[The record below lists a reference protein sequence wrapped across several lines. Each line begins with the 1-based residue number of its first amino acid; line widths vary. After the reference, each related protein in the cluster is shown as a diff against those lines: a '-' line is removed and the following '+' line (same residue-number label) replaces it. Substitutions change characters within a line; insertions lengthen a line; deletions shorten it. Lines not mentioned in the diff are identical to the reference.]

1 MRGMIVPA
9 LSGPYPRGTG
19 SRTATNSSPKPQPR
33 QRRYSVRQQARPDRE
48 TQAKLEA
55 LAAALHRKRAA
66 ILRYVM
72 QWGLVHTTGWTVDFS
87 IPGRPYLVHALAEAD
102 LLQKVQDAA
111 GACGTSVAAW
121 LRLAMRQVTPG

>member
-1 MRGMIVPA
+1 
-9 LSGPYPRGTG
+9 
-19 SRTATNSSPKPQPR
+19 
-33 QRRYSVRQQARPDRE
+33 VRQQARPDRE

-121 LRLAMRQVTPG
+121 LRLAMRQVTPGDFPPSWRAEETASGRMSPAITGGSFGYAWMMRPRGN